1 MAVIKKYKLV
11 GIALQALE
19 KLLNKILSCARLGIP
34 VKHRFGKP
42 LSPRVWFLV
51 PLSVTDVMVELLRK
65 DKLSEWFYDPQTAT
79 LRPLSDTI

>member
-19 KLLNKILSCARLGIP
+19 KLLNKILSCARLGIQ

-51 PLSVTDVMVELLRK
+51 PLAVIDEMVDLL
-65 DKLSEWFYDPQTAT
+65 
-79 LRPLSDTI
+79 